1 MSLSIKH
8 LSFRF
13 IPQTPL
19 IEDFSLSIK
28 AGEITALVGL
38 SGSGKTTLIQLIAGL
53 IKPTSGTI
61 EVDGTIVFNDTI
73 NLSPQQ
79 RKVGVVFQD
88 YALFPHFT
96 VEQNITFGMSGSK
109 QDKKNHLASLIQL
122 LDIADLVRR
131 YPFQLSGGQ
140 MQRVA
145 IARSLAVK
153 PKVLLLDEPFS
164 NLDSTLIRRL
174 RTDLKKILAT
184 LNIAVLLVT
193 HDPVDTSDMAN
204 QTVNLGQLSSS
215 IKRQ

>member
-1 MSLSIKH
+1 MSLSIKN
-8 LSFRF
+8 LCFRYL
-13 IPQTPL
+13 PHVPL
-19 IEDFSLSIK
+19 IEDFSLTIR

-53 IKPTSGTI
+53 LKPTSGTI
-61 EVDGTIVFNDTI
+61 EVDGKTVFNDTI

-79 RKVGVVFQD
+79 RQIGLVFQD

-96 VEQNITFGMSGSK
+96 VEQNITFGMQGTPKDK
-109 QDKKNHLASLIQL
+109 QSHLVMLVQL
-122 LDIADLVRR
+122 LEIADLVKR
-131 YPFQLSGGQ
+131 YPYQLSGGQ

-184 LNIAVLLVT
+184 LNIAVMLVT

-215 IKRQ
+215 IRH